1 VPAAAHCRGPLAD
14 LLTRHCLKRQ
24 VAPCTRRIATRR
36 KGQRAGRGIRYPP
49 VCNLVDA
56 ALVAQKTVHKLTAA
70 GNAKRQRL
78 LLVFAIEVSD
88 LDAEKQRGSTER
100 MAEEMAP
107 SVCLSYRARSRQ
119 REPAFICFVLTQ
131 HSASPTRILVPILL
145 KETATGSFER
155 RNSALFATRRFLML

>member
-1 VPAAAHCRGPLAD
+1 
-14 LLTRHCLKRQ
+14 LTRHCLKRQ

-70 GNAKRQRL
+70 GHAKRQRL

-88 LDAEKQRGSTER
+88 LDAEKHARLDRKHGRGNGAIGLLVVQGQIAPAGAGLHLLRFDPTLRIAHPYSCAHPAER
-100 MAEEMAP
+100 D
-107 SVCLSYRARSRQ
+107 RH
-119 REPAFICFVLTQ
+119 REFREAQ
-131 HSASPTRILVPILL
+131 
-145 KETATGSFER
+145 
-155 RNSALFATRRFLML
+155 